1 MELLMAGWMYGALA
15 ALVVLGALAAW
26 IIVKAGSARVS
37 RIGTGNKAKPRV
49 RTVVY
54 RRHPVKG
61 AR

>member
-15 ALVVLGALAAW
+15 ALVALGALAAW

-37 RIGTGNKAKPRV
+37 RIGNKPKPRV